1 MYGYIKVMVCEKLA
15 KFKYSYSQYITM
27 KKIRFGI
34 SIDEEAVK
42 TLDDAVAKKGRFAN
56 RSQAIEYCIK
66 QVLAMEEHKRGSME
80 FLLDFMDLVEKH
92 PEIKE
97 RFAEFLKGEME

>member
-1 MYGYIKVMVCEKLA
+1 MVCEKIA

-42 TLDDAVAKKGRFAN
+42 TLDSAVAEKGRFAN

-80 FLLDFMDLVEKH
+80 FLLDFMDLIEEH
-92 PEIKE
+92 PDIKE
-97 RFAEFLKGEME
+97 KFEKFLKEELK

>member
-1 MYGYIKVMVCEKLA
+1 MGYIKVTVCEKIA

-34 SIDEEAVK
+34 SVDEGAVK
-42 TLDDAVAKKGRFAN
+42 ALDETIKEKGRFAN

-66 QVLAMEEHKRGSME
+66 QVLALEGHERGSME
-80 FLLDFMDLVEKH
+80 FLLDFLDLIEKH
-92 PEIKE
+92 PEIGEK
-97 RFAEFLKGEME
+97 FKEFLEGGLE

>member
-1 MYGYIKVMVCEKLA
+1 
-15 KFKYSYSQYITM
+15 M

-42 TLDDAVAKKGRFAN
+42 TLDRIIEEKGRFAN

-66 QVLAMEEHKRGSME
+66 QVLAMEGHERGSME
-80 FLLDFMDLVEKH
+80 FLLDFLDLIEKH
-92 PEIKE
+92 PEVKE
-97 RFAEFLKGEME
+97 RFKGFLKEELE